1 MTAFWPASLPQYV
14 LQDGWSETPL
24 MPRASFETDVGS
36 PIERP
41 RGTYR
46 MSEMPC
52 VMQMTAA
59 QLDLF
64 EDFVQ
69 NDLGRGSLAYYG
81 FHPRKQTQ
89 ALLKITGDKPYSIT
103 SIGAHFEVSF
113 TLRALGQ

>member
-1 MTAFWPASLPQYV
+1 MTAIWPSSLPQYV
-14 LQDGWSETPL
+14 LRDGWTETPL
-24 MPRASFETDVGS
+24 MPRASFDTDVGS

-41 RGTYR
+41 RGTYQ

-52 VMQMTAA
+52 VMMMTAP

-69 NDLGRGSLAYYG
+69 NDLGRGNLPYYG

-89 ALLKITGDKPYSIT
+89 ALLKIIGDKPYSLR
-103 SIGAHFEVSF
+103 SIGLQFEVSF
-113 TLRALGQ
+113 TLRALGS